1 MEGRV
6 HGCGIMGEN
15 EEHIVAWAFFFVCA
29 SFSLTFHNHINSER
43 AKLLQSCH
51 TVAVVVAFV
60 ALRLQN
66 FTAFFVFLSDL
77 FVCFVFPR
85 QDTLGSWQKCVSAC
99 ERALKEGRSVAV
111 DNTNP
116 DPESRKR

>member
-1 MEGRV
+1 MA
-6 HGCGIMGEN
+6 
-15 EEHIVAWAFFFVCA
+15 VASWEKTRNTSLLGGFFLCVCA
-29 SFSLTFHNHINSER
+29 SFLLTFHNHINSER
-43 AKLLQSCH
+43 EKLLQSCH
-51 TVAVVVAFV
+51 TVAVLVILLHLGCKISQLF
-60 ALRLQN
+60 L
-66 FTAFFVFLSDL
+66 FFLSDL
-77 FVCFVFPR
+77 FMCFVFSR